1 MDAGHSSGLDVVGD
15 VTEDDAVDEGHRQ
28 VFRQRDPETCF
39 DLLKFW
45 RKKIIE
51 MVLKTDR
58 QGTFAKGKGLVQLTS
73 SLRQVVLQKRKKQ
86 FQYENQLI

>member
-15 VTEDDAVDEGHRQ
+15 VAEDDAVDEGHRQ

-51 MVLKTDR
+51 MFFL
-58 QGTFAKGKGLVQLTS
+58 
-73 SLRQVVLQKRKKQ
+73 
-86 FQYENQLI
+86 N

>member
-15 VTEDDAVDEGHRQ
+15 VAEDDAVDEGHRQ

-51 MVLKTDR
+51 MFFKLI
-58 QGTFAKGKGLVQLTS
+58 GTEPLLKGKAQ
-73 SLRQVVLQKRKKQ
+73 
-86 FQYENQLI
+86 NN